1 MATVSWRTEMHD
13 LLVIG
18 SGPAGYRAAV
28 LARLRGWD
36 VAIAEQAAWGG
47 TCLNRGCVP
56 KKAWHHT
63 ARLVAHSRSGDWQ
76 ARGLQTPL
84 QADFAAAWQHQK
96 DVVGRVRDSYVDYL
110 RRLGVTRYEGRA
122 RFIDA
127 QRVQVNEQTLA
138 ARHYVIATG
147 SAPRVPAPFQRIP
160 GRVLTTDDLFDA
172 PPPTGRKAA
181 LVGGGV
187 IGVEFAFILAML
199 GHDIVWLT
207 RASPLSHGRYSA
219 PALKLLGE
227 ALARHGIA
235 PRQTTVQGLAQT
247 GNGLALGL
255 ADGATLDVD
264 WLLLGTG
271 RLPNTAELGL
281 PAAGVALDAQ
291 GYVAVNAH
299 LQTSQAHIYAIGD
312 CANPVM
318 NANQALADAAVA
330 VANLIEPGSRA
341 RQPEAVPELVYS
353 ALELGRLGLNEEQ
366 AEDAGLEPATGFAAF
381 ETNPRALGM
390 GAAEGYVRLVAELDS
405 GALLGAEVVGADAGE
420 LIHLV
425 AARYGRTDALA
436 SLAQSFYNHPA
447 LGEEMQNAAE
457 TLGAKW
463 GLMEQVFGKAPGA

>member
-1 MATVSWRTEMHD
+1 MHD

-18 SGPAGYRAAV
+18 SGPGGYRAAV

-56 KKAWHHT
+56 KKVWHHT
-63 ARLVAHSRSGDWQ
+63 AKLVAHSRDWP
-76 ARGLQTPL
+76 ARGLKAQM
-84 QADFAAAWQHQK
+84 AVDFAAAWQHQK
-96 DVVGRVRDSYVDYL
+96 DVVAQVRDSYVDYL
-110 RRLGVTRYEGRA
+110 KRLGVTRYTGQA
-122 RFIDA
+122 RFVDA
-127 QRVQVNEQTLA
+127 QRLEVAGEIVA
-138 ARHYVIATG
+138 ARHFVIATG
-147 SAPRVPAPFQRIP
+147 SVPRVPAPFQLIP
-160 GRVLTTDDLFDA
+160 GRVLTTDELFDG
-172 PPPTGRKAA
+172 PPPTGRKVA

-199 GHDIVWLT
+199 GHEIAWLT
-207 RASPLSHGRYSA
+207 PTAPLAHGRFSA
-219 PALKLLGE
+219 PALKLLEG
-227 ALARHGIA
+227 ALARYGIA
-235 PRQTTVQGLAQT
+235 PRQAAVQSLAQT

-255 ADGATLDVD
+255 ADGATVDVD

-271 RLPNTAELGL
+271 RLPNTGDLNL

-299 LQTSQAHIYAIGD
+299 LQTSQPHIYAIGD
-312 CANPVM
+312 CANPIM

-330 VANLIEPGSRA
+330 AANLVEPGSRV
-341 RQPEAVPELVYS
+341 RQAEAVPELVYS

-366 AEDAGLEPATGFAAF
+366 AEEAGLEPATGFAAF

-390 GAAEGYVRLVAELDS
+390 GEAEGYVRLIAELDS
-405 GALLGAEVVGADAGE
+405 GALLGAEVVGAEAGE

-425 AARYGRTDALA
+425 AARYGRADALA

-457 TLGAKW
+457 TLAAKW
-463 GLMEQVFGKAPGA
+463 GLMEQVFGKADTP